1 MTTEELELR
10 AKDNKEQIHLAVYN
24 VRANFLI
31 LGKLLK
37 ENRDYSLWK
46 TEYDSFESL
55 LGDPQIG
62 IKRSTAYGLIH
73 IVELYLDKLGVP
85 AERILSIGNA
95 KLLAIAPVVESD
107 KDGWL
112 AQAEQLSKSDL
123 KISIA
128 EAGGK
133 AVSPPAPPPRPSPT
147 DPCAIC
153 GETPTEKSHFPI
165 TRGAGGKEVEDWWM
179 PMCRSCH
186 NLFHVDPKA
195 FVWDYKRKWA
205 KYFYDFLRRGE

>member
-37 ENRDYSLWK
+37 ENRDLSLWK

-133 AVSPPAPPPRPSPT
+133 AVSPPAPPPRPSSPM
-147 DPCAIC
+147 DCINGC
-153 GETPTEKSHFPI
+153 GPGERSHFPI
-165 TRGAGGKEVEDWWM
+165 TRGAGGKEVEDWWV
-179 PMCRSCH
+179 PMCRPCH
-186 NLFHVDPKA
+186 DEFHRGPLDFINK
-195 FVWDYKRKWA
+195 YKRNWA
-205 KYFYDFLRRGE
+205 RYYYSNLKRD

>member
-37 ENRDYSLWK
+37 ENRDLSLWK

-73 IVELYLDKLGVP
+73 IVELYLEKLGVP
-85 AERILSIGNA
+85 AERMLSIGNA

-123 KISIA
+123 KLSIA

-133 AVSPPAPPPRPSPT
+133 AVSPPAPPPRPLS
-147 DPCAIC
+147 
-153 GETPTEKSHFPI
+153 GECVNGCEGDVDRHHFPVGRVSSQDEPGDWTI
-165 TRGAGGKEVEDWWM
+165 PLCRRCHTEYHQEPKEWTWKFRKNWM
-179 PMCRSCH
+179 RH
-186 NLFHVDPKA
+186 LVNRVK
-195 FVWDYKRKWA
+195 
-205 KYFYDFLRRGE
+205 